1 MERLRSGATKVGR
14 NVWENGEQ
22 MRVGMRG
29 SEKNP
34 GGCRERFVGGL
45 TDESDCPVG
54 SIQI

>member
-14 NVWENGEQ
+14 NVWEIGEQ